1 MVAGFS
7 CYAQTIEL
15 SGKVSDK
22 FKNNLPNANIIAIP
36 TENSKNLLFAITDDK
51 GNYVLKL
58 NSNESYEIKIS
69 YIGFKRQTF
78 RISVSNENLK
88 KDFELQENPERLD
101 EIIINYKP
109 AIITKKDTITYN
121 TNSFVTGEERK
132 LREVLKKLPGI
143 EVDREGNVTAQGKKV
158 TKVLVEDKIFFT
170 GNSKLAVNNIPA
182 DAVDQVQVLDNY
194 NEIGFLKGLRDSDDL
209 ALNIK
214 LKGDKKKFAFG
225 DIEAAGGVE
234 DRYLLHPN
242 LFYYSPKT
250 NVNFIGDLNNLG
262 IQSFTLNDYLE
273 FNGGFG
279 KLMTDMGS
287 FFRLS
292 NDDFSQFLSNTDFT
306 ANINRFGAFNLRQ
319 SLSTKTDINSFIIVN
334 ASDTETEVQ
343 TLNTYNS
350 LGGAF
355 DEDRNQRNTLDNSFV
370 LGKLTLDYEP
380 SINVDLSANTFVKVT
395 QNDTQGRLLTQS
407 LDQST
412 FFNTANSLDAIDLK
426 QNLEYSKRFS
436 RAQTLSFETT
446 FAYVNS
452 TPLNTWQTDEPF
464 LEGLVPLQ
472 EDGLINV
479 AQQKETTTT
488 TFDAILKDYWVLN
501 NYNHIYTTLGT
512 NLTFENYQS
521 QEEQL
526 LSDGT
531 LNDFS
536 LNGFGNDIDYRFND
550 TFFGLEYKFLTGIFT
565 VKSGVFYHMY
575 FWENEQLGQTVSNST
590 QALLPEVKAEAE
602 FNNSEKLLFRYRQ
615 RLQFPTVN
623 RLAGNFVLNSFN
635 SVLLGNP
642 DLQNERIHNYSLNY
656 YKFSLFRG
664 LNVNTGINYSRKSQS
679 VKNTTALDGIEQFA
693 TYTMFNEPENS
704 VSANFNFSKRMNTVK
719 LGLDSRTSY
728 SEFFQLVNA
737 NVSKN
742 FSRSLSLTGKMETL
756 FENWPNLELGYT
768 YEPSVFTTSVN
779 RNQFTNTEFFA
790 GLDYVFLKDFHLKA
804 DYRRTDYENQSQNL
818 TNIFDLANAS
828 LYYQKDDSP
837 WGFEVLATN
846 LFDIRFRRSNSFSD
860 FLISDQTTFII
871 PRIIMFKIAYK
882 L

>member
-1 MVAGFS
+1 NIL
-7 CYAQTIEL
+7 QT
-15 SGKVSDK
+15 K
-22 FKNNLPNANIIAIP
+22 A
-36 TENSKNLLFAITDDK
+36 
-51 GNYVLKL
+51 
-58 NSNESYEIKIS
+58 
-69 YIGFKRQTF
+69 
-78 RISVSNENLK
+78 
-88 KDFELQENPERLD
+88 
-101 EIIINYKP
+101 
-109 AIITKKDTITYN
+109 
-121 TNSFVTGEERK
+121 
-132 LREVLKKLPGI
+132 
-143 EVDREGNVTAQGKKV
+143 
-158 TKVLVEDKIFFT
+158 
-170 GNSKLAVNNIPA
+170 
-182 DAVDQVQVLDNY
+182 
-194 NEIGFLKGLRDSDDL
+194 
-209 ALNIK
+209 
-214 LKGDKKKFAFG
+214 
-225 DIEAAGGVE
+225 
-234 DRYLLHPN
+234 
-242 LFYYSPKT
+242 
-250 NVNFIGDLNNLG
+250 
-262 IQSFTLNDYLE
+262 
-273 FNGGFG
+273 
-279 KLMTDMGS
+279 
-287 FFRLS
+287 
-292 NDDFSQFLSNTDFT
+292 
-306 ANINRFGAFNLRQ
+306 
-319 SLSTKTDINSFIIVN
+319 SLSHSFN
-334 ASDTETEVQ
+334 A
-343 TLNTYNS
+343 
-350 LGGAF
+350 A
-355 DEDRNQRNTLDNSFV
+355 
-370 LGKLTLDYEP
+370 
-380 SINVDLSANTFVKVT
+380 
-395 QNDTQGRLLTQS
+395 
-407 LDQST
+407 
-412 FFNTANSLDAIDLK
+412 
-426 QNLEYSKRFS
+426 
-436 RAQTLSFETT
+436 
-446 FAYVNS
+446 
-452 TPLNTWQTDEPF
+452 
-464 LEGLVPLQ
+464 
-472 EDGLINV
+472 
-479 AQQKETTTT
+479 
-488 TFDAILKDYWVLN
+488 LKDYWVLN
-501 NYNHIYTTLGT
+501 NFNHIYTSFGINTS
-512 NLTFENYQS
+512 F
-521 QEEQL
+521 
-526 LSDGT
+526 
-531 LNDFS
+531 NDFFS
-536 LNGFGNDIDYRFND
+536 EDVQILSNGNINNFNVSNFGNDFTYNFIN
-550 TFFGLEYKFLTGIFT
+550 TFLGVEYKFQIGIATF
-565 VKSGVFYHMY
+565 KPAVFYHGY
-575 FWENEQLGQTVSNST
+575 LWRAEQFNEANTFSKTLI
-590 QALLPEVKAEAE
+590 LPQFTSKVE